1 MFDETEPV
9 RTTGGHQIVRH
20 HLAAAQAKWERLTV
34 SDYARIANTTDLI
47 AAVEDRYSLQPGQ
60 AKRDV
65 DLWLLDVGAQAAQ
78 SG

>member
-20 HLAAAQAKWERLTV
+20 YLAAAQAKWERLTV
-34 SDYARIANTTDLI
+34 SDYARIATTVDL
-47 AAVEDRYSLQPGQ
+47 VSVVRERYSLSPDE

-65 DLWLLDVGAQAAQ
+65 DRWLKDIGL
-78 SG
+78 